1 MRLCRAQP
9 VEESMTKE
17 PFNLF
22 APADLAA
29 TVGPQLTK

>member
-1 MRLCRAQP
+1 MRLHRAQP
-9 VEESMTKE
+9 VGDSITKE

-29 TVGPQLTK
+29 TVGSQLTQ